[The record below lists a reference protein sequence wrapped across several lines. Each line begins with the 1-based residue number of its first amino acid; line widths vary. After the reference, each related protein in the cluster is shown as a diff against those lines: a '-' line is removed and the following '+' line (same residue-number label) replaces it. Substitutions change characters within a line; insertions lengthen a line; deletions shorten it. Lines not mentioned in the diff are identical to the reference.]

1 MSKKYAYNHIQ
12 IEQGHDQNPILYQY
26 QSGSNPLDPLGL
38 KKEQYTFLDA
48 SKNSTNTQ
56 NIVTY
61 PNIAFTTNVKQ
72 QIYEDQN
79 QAYSQPGHS
88 AVHLLQYQLGHKI
101 M

>member
-1 MSKKYAYNHIQ
+1 MSKKYAYNPIQ
-12 IEQGHDQNPILYQY
+12 IEQGHDQNPILNQY

-61 PNIAFTTNVKQ
+61 PNIAFTTNSNNKFMKIKIKHIHNQ
-72 QIYEDQN
+72 DIAQYIYCN
-79 QAYSQPGHS
+79 
-88 AVHLLQYQLGHKI
+88 I
-101 M
+101 N